1 MKLNSRRTFL
11 RIVIAGISAFFVLV
25 WNKLTLQQLQ
35 ISSPGKSEFPYNKN
49 KEISFPGSFIIVNK
63 NNTPV
68 VFSSHCTHLGC
79 SINKVENDR
88 LVCPC
93 HGSEY
98 DLSGKVVKGPAYKNL
113 QTIPFH
119 ISDDGKNIIIEG

>member
-1 MKLNSRRTFL
+1 M